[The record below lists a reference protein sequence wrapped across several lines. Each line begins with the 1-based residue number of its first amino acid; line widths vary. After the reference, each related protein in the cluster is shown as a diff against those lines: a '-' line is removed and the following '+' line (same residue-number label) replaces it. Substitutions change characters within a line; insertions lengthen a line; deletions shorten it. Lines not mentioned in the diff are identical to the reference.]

1 MGWWRILHDSGNSPG
16 RIAAVPVKNPRTL
29 AALLLCLLVTVPA
42 VAEQHPAVTKAA
54 RPRYSPWQSNQAT
67 PFVSL
72 ATDAGFIYARPRL
85 TVGYGAPFWNYVGVE
100 AAVIST
106 NSFGQPSI
114 GWRASL
120 PFLDAI
126 LTAREVY
133 PYNRR
138 YMDPKDSH
146 DSHDLRLDTGGRR
159 SVYHAVD
166 LEVALTAPLFHGG
179 VFLQAHPLFVDAPR
193 DQHLYEE
200 YIRAII
206 APPFALA
213 TRGGYVYGI
222 GDGSVKLG
230 GMLEYVVLPG
240 RPGNV
245 TRLGPIAL
253 ATFSK
258 NLDGFAAFSFVAS
271 SPDNLDIQDGTYAFI
286 GVLHRWAQR
295 F

>member
-1 MGWWRILHDSGNSPG
+1 MALSLKLRAFAGVVLVCLSGAEPA
-16 RIAAVPVKNPRTL
+16 RAEERHPPKKL
-29 AALLLCLLVTVPA
+29 AET
-42 VAEQHPAVTKAA
+42 
-54 RPRYSPWQSNQAT
+54 RYSPWQSDRAT

-138 YMDPKDSH
+138 FMTPKDSH
-146 DSHDLRLDTGGRR
+146 DSEDLRLDTGGRR

-179 VFLQAHPLFVDAPR
+179 VFAQAHPLLVDAPR
-193 DQHLYEE
+193 EFHLYEE
-200 YIRAII
+200 YVRAIMV
-206 APPFALA
+206 PPFALA
-213 TRGGYVYGI
+213 TRAGYVYGI
-222 GDGSVKLG
+222 GDKTVKIG
-230 GMLEYVVLPG
+230 GMFEYVILPG
-240 RPGNV
+240 RPANV
-245 TRLGPIAL
+245 TRMGPIAL

-258 NLDGFAAFSFVAS
+258 NLDGFAAFSFVVS
-271 SPDNLDIQDGTYAFI
+271 SPDNLSIEDGTYAFV